1 MEAERSKGAT
11 VAVFGANGFV
21 GQALCQAALAAGY
34 SVQAFVRSE
43 PTVPDSVEVLRHT
56 DDNRAA
62 LEGCDYVFNAIGRAH
77 VLEKEPEVLA
87 LERFRAIN
95 RDLAL
100 AIAEQA
106 RDAGAKG
113 LVHISSVAAIR
124 SQSLAGETIDDTT
137 PTAPHQAYGISKL
150 EGDEAL
156 LAMSSQDFPI
166 CCLRPPVLVG
176 PSAGGLV
183 AKFAKA
189 ARKGLPLPLKGIA
202 NRRSFMAVDNL
213 ADAAIHA
220 MRERA
225 QGAYI
230 VTDSEP
236 MSSAVFYDLLT
247 LAAGKGR
254 RTFAIPAFALKA
266 ASKIALGDKVQS
278 LIGDAAY
285 GSARFRGD
293 FHWQPAVT
301 LEDAVKRMMQ
311 AERT

>member
-1 MEAERSKGAT
+1 MTGT
-11 VAVFGANGFV
+11 VAIFGANGFV
-21 GQALCQAALAAGY
+21 GQALCRAALDAGNW
-34 SVQAFVRSE
+34 VRAFVRSE
-43 PTVPDSVEVLRHT
+43 PTVPDRVEVIRQT

-95 RDLAL
+95 CDLAL
-100 AIAEQA
+100 VIAEQA

-124 SQSLAGETIDDTT
+124 SQSQTGETIDDAT
-137 PTAPHQAYGISKL
+137 PPAPHQAYGISKL

-156 LAMSSQDFPI
+156 LAMSSPDFPI

-176 PSAGGLV
+176 PKAGGLV
-183 AKFAKA
+183 AKFAGA
-189 ARKGLPLPLKGIA
+189 ARKGLPLPLKGID

-220 MRERA
+220 MRN
-225 QGAYI
+225 GARGDYI

-236 MSSAVFYDLLT
+236 MSSAAFYDLLT

-254 RTFAIPAFALKA
+254 RTFAVPAFALKA

-278 LIGDAAY
+278 LVGDAAY
-285 GSARFRGD
+285 DSARFRDELG
-293 FHWQPAVT
+293 WQPRAT
-301 LEDAVKRMMQ
+301 LEDAVMRMMQ
-311 AERT
+311 AERI